1 MAQFSLNEITKSN
14 PNRWFIVS
22 NAAEMFNV
30 FGYAGDVD
38 VSEVATG
45 QSNIG
50 AFLTEDELEVYVDT
64 ETGIAN
70 YYKDAVESSSE
81 KFQGPSSK
89 YKLIIPEPEIEEPP
103 VE

>member
-14 PNRWFIVS
+14 PNRWFFVS
-22 NAAEMFNV
+22 DVAEMFNV

-38 VSEVATG
+38 VSEVVTG
-45 QSNIG
+45 QPNIG

-70 YYKDAVESSSE
+70 YYKDAVENSSE
-81 KFQGPSSK
+81 KFQGPSGK
-89 YKLIIPEPEIEEPP
+89 YNPIIPEPEIEEPP

>member
-14 PNRWFIVS
+14 PNRWFFVS
-22 NAAEMFNV
+22 DVTEMFNV
-30 FGYAGDVD
+30 FGYAGDVN
-38 VSEVATG
+38 VSEVVTG
-45 QSNIG
+45 QANIG

-70 YYKDAVESSSE
+70 YYKDAVENSSDE
-81 KFQGPSSK
+81 FQGPSGK
-89 YKLIIPEPEIEEPP
+89 YTPIIPEPEIEEPL